1 MAIGSFGSPFVHDLG
16 QQLSVLVTFIPRQRV
31 TGVRSSTASRF
42 FLVQFE
48 RIETNSITG
57 NAILSLLT
65 CNREKHIQHLYSF
78 AFIGDTRGNECPED
92 SVQGEGG
99 ECKCA
104 AAIDC
109 PSVECES
116 GQRRIQVKP
125 ADLETPGSC
134 CARYDCLP
142 SDSRESEPCPEN
154 SVLTEDGKC
163 ECAPCP
169 RPTCEP
175 GHRPVQV
182 RAALD
187 RETPGSCCP
196 LYECKPAE
204 SISWIKVATE
214 MTKPPKYCIYEGKAR
229 ELNER
234 WQPSDCVSCVCQE
247 DGMVSCQESMC
258 KSCENAIPPDPG
270 ECCPHC
276 PPLTNTTFL
285 RSEIP
290 CQTSLDGCEL
300 TCEHGYAKDESN
312 CPICS
317 CDKFEKND
325 VIITDRPTTNDESK
339 NICPKFHCDFGCK
352 IVKDENDC
360 SICDCQTFEQSTTDT
375 VVIDDAGKKICPEV
389 KCDLHCERGL
399 VMDENDCT
407 FCKCRTPES
416 TSCPPLIGCR
426 KRCAFGYKTNKRG
439 CSMCRCRAFCVDHVN
454 GTHPEGSTWHPNS
467 CTSCTCDTGGKL
479 SCKETVCSI
488 ACNDPLPAKP
498 GTCCPICPIAP
509 TKGNGAT
516 NGGHHQGK
524 GWGTV
529 PIILITILSL
539 FCLML
544 IVHILHSRF
553 RARLSPS
560 ETSYS
565 IYPPQYYKCVPV
577 YDTPV
582 HRNEKIVP
590 L

>member
-1 MAIGSFGSPFVHDLG
+1 
-16 QQLSVLVTFIPRQRV
+16 
-31 TGVRSSTASRF
+31 
-42 FLVQFE
+42 
-48 RIETNSITG
+48 
-57 NAILSLLT
+57 
-65 CNREKHIQHLYSF
+65 
-78 AFIGDTRGNECPED
+78 
-92 SVQGEGG
+92 
-99 ECKCA
+99 
-104 AAIDC
+104 
-109 PSVECES
+109 
-116 GQRRIQVKP
+116 
-125 ADLETPGSC
+125 
-134 CARYDCLP
+134 
-142 SDSRESEPCPEN
+142 
-154 SVLTEDGKC
+154 
-163 ECAPCP
+163 
-169 RPTCEP
+169 
-175 GHRPVQV
+175 
-182 RAALD
+182 
-187 RETPGSCCP
+187 
-196 LYECKPAE
+196 
-204 SISWIKVATE
+204 
-214 MTKPPKYCIYEGKAR
+214 
-229 ELNER
+229 
-234 WQPSDCVSCVCQE
+234 
-247 DGMVSCQESMC
+247 
-258 KSCENAIPPDPG
+258 
-270 ECCPHC
+270 
-276 PPLTNTTFL
+276 
-285 RSEIP
+285 
-290 CQTSLDGCEL
+290 
-300 TCEHGYAKDESN
+300 
-312 CPICS
+312 
-317 CDKFEKND
+317 
-325 VIITDRPTTNDESK
+325 
-339 NICPKFHCDFGCK
+339 
-352 IVKDENDC
+352 
-360 SICDCQTFEQSTTDT
+360 
-375 VVIDDAGKKICPEV
+375 
-389 KCDLHCERGL
+389 
-399 VMDENDCT
+399 MDENDCT

-509 TKGNGAT
+509 TKGNGVT